1 MPKAIV
7 STDLAIIEL
16 MARQPELAL
25 DALNSS
31 RTTLLPTAL
40 QMQRRVVEARAWLQ
54 FNQADHAAEI
64 LGTDSSPEAVAM
76 RGEIAWKKRDW
87 PNAGKTFEASLGER
101 WKTQDGT
108 LAPEEESKL
117 LRAAVAYSLAQAD
130 ADLARLRDHY
140 QGFVEKARWPD
151 ALKVALSGVN
161 VEQITSA
168 NFAQAISDDQT
179 FTGWVDRMKQHFRDT
194 PLGAPGGVLNLKP
207 MITADAGAATVAPAA
222 APSAAAAPKGGKK
235 TTKS

>member
-1 MPKAIV
+1 
-7 STDLAIIEL
+7 
-16 MARQPELAL
+16 
-25 DALNSS
+25 
-31 RTTLLPTAL
+31 
-40 QMQRRVVEARAWLQ
+40 
-54 FNQADHAAEI
+54 
-64 LGTDSSPEAVAM
+64 M

-117 LRAAVAYSLAQAD
+117 LRAAVAYRLAQAD